1 VIFSFHFFAI
11 LKVFLN
17 FANEKRKESSMA
29 RPIKETPILYGEE
42 AHKFEM
48 RMQSPELVS
57 QERQERIVQDYE
69 FMRSRCVN
77 CSF

>member
-1 VIFSFHFFAI
+1 
-11 LKVFLN
+11 
-17 FANEKRKESSMA
+17 MA

-42 AHKFEM
+42 AKKFEM
-48 RMQSPELVS
+48 RMLNPEPVTE
-57 QERQERIVQDYE
+57 ERRTRISKDYE

>member
-1 VIFSFHFFAI
+1 
-11 LKVFLN
+11 
-17 FANEKRKESSMA
+17 MA

-42 AHKFEM
+42 ARKFEM
-48 RMQSPELVS
+48 RMQSPEPVS
-57 QERQERIVQDYE
+57 QERLTRIEQDYE

>member
-1 VIFSFHFFAI
+1 MI
-11 LKVFLN
+11 N
-17 FANEKRKESSMA
+17 FALRKIRRTKTMA

-42 AHKFEM
+42 AKKFEM
-48 RMQSPELVS
+48 RMLNPEPVTE
-57 QERQERIVQDYE
+57 ERRTRISKDYE